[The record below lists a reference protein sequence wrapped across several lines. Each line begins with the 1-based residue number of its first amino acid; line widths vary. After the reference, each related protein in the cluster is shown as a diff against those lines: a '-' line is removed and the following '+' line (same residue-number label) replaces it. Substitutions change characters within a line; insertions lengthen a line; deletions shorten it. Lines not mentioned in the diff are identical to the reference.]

1 MSRPVLVRGPWRAL
15 VDVAG
20 GMSALAA
27 CFGIHRVTLHRWI
40 TGTMTPAPYVRA
52 AVDRWAAHYQLPSP
66 WRQP

>member
-1 MSRPVLVRGPWRAL
+1 MSRPVLVRGPWRPL

-40 TGTMTPAPYVRA
+40 TGTMTPAPYVRT